1 MCHFLSSELAYP
13 TNFKSGALQKRITT
27 SQHMQEKWRIKRQKG
42 NGKKKKKTLKKF
54 DGIKINTEN
63 G

>member
-42 NGKKKKKTLKKF
+42 NGKKKKKNSEE
-54 DGIKINTEN
+54 I
-63 G
+63 